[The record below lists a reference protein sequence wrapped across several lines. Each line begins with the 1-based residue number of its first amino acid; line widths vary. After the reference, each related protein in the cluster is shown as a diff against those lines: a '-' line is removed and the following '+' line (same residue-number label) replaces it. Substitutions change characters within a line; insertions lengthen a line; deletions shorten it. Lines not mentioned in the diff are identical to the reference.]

1 MTWEIARRAI
11 MTPGDC
17 QSRKIAD
24 SFMLTRV
31 GITDVKKPITVT
43 RNGRQVMLVADIDA
57 FVDLPATQKGS
68 HMSRNVEVITD
79 MIESSV
85 SGRVQSLEEL
95 CANICDHLLKRHEYA
110 SYAEV
115 HISADYFLEKKTH
128 SGKKT
133 LEAYKL
139 LARSTAKKNGD
150 HRRMIGVEVMG
161 MTACPCA
168 METAYQMLGKD
179 RAKKESCGDMPS
191 ITHNQRNRTQLLL
204 EVPKKALV
212 EADDLIEIVESS
224 MSSPT
229 YGILKR
235 EDEARVVIDAHRN
248 PKFVEDVVREIL
260 SKILRRYDHLP
271 DDVHITVRSE
281 SEESI
286 HKHNAFA
293 ERVTTLKELRNKT

>member
-1 MTWEIARRAI
+1 
-11 MTPGDC
+11 
-17 QSRKIAD
+17 
-24 SFMLTRV
+24 
-31 GITDVKKPITVT
+31 
-43 RNGRQVMLVADIDA
+43 
-57 FVDLPATQKGS
+57 
-68 HMSRNVEVITD
+68 

-150 HRRMIGVEVMG
+150 HRRMIGVEVIG

-168 METAYQMLGKD
+168 METAYQILAKD
-179 RAKKESCGDMPS
+179 RAKKGSCGDVPS

-260 SKILRRYDHLP
+260 SKVLKRYNHLP

>member
-1 MTWEIARRAI
+1 
-11 MTPGDC
+11 MTPEDC
-17 QSRKIAD
+17 QSRKLTD

-31 GITDVKKPITVT
+31 GITEVKKPITVA
-43 RNGRQVMLVADIDA
+43 RNGRRVMLVADIDA

-68 HMSRNVEVITD
+68 HMSRNVEVITE
-79 MIESSV
+79 MIENSV

-150 HRRMIGVEVMG
+150 HRRMVGVEVIG

-168 METAYQMLGKD
+168 METAHQMLAND
-179 RAKKESCGDMPS
+179 RAKKGSCGDVPS

-260 SKILRRYDHLP
+260 SKVMKRYDHLP
-271 DDVHITVRSE
+271 GDVHITVRSE

>member
-1 MTWEIARRAI
+1 

-31 GITDVKKPITVT
+31 GITDIKKPITVS

-68 HMSRNVEVITD
+68 HMSRNVEVITE

-115 HISADYFLEKKTH
+115 HISADYFLERKTH

-150 HRRMIGVEVMG
+150 HRRMIGVEVTG

-168 METAYQMLGKD
+168 METTHQILGKN
-179 RAKKESCGDMPS
+179 RTKKESCGDVPS

-204 EVPKKALV
+204 EVPKKAFV

-260 SKILRRYDHLP
+260 SKILKQYDYLP
-271 DDVHITVRSE
+271 DDVHVTVRSE

>member
-1 MTWEIARRAI
+1 LTWGIAKCVV

-17 QSRKIAD
+17 QSRKISG

-31 GITDVKKPITVT
+31 GITGVKKPIRVA
-43 RNGRQVMLVADIDA
+43 RNGRRMTLVAVIDA

-68 HMSRNVEVITD
+68 HMSRNVEVITE

-85 SGRVQSLEEL
+85 SGRVPSLEEL

-115 HISADYFLEKKTH
+115 NVSADYFLEKKTH
-128 SGKKT
+128 GGKKS

-139 LARSTAKKNGD
+139 LARSTARKNGD
-150 HRRMIGVEVMG
+150 HRRMIGVEVTG

-168 METAYQMLGKD
+168 METTSHILRQG
-179 RAKKESCGDMPS
+179 RARKKSCGEIPS

-204 EVPKKALV
+204 EVPKKAQV
-212 EADDLIEIVESS
+212 EADDLIDIVESS

-235 EDEARVVIDAHRN
+235 EDEARVVITAHRN

-260 SKILRRYDHLP
+260 AKILKKYDYLP
-271 DDVHITVRSE
+271 DDVHVTVRSE

-293 ERVTTLKELRNKT
+293 ERVTTLKELRTKT

>member
-1 MTWEIARRAI
+1 

-31 GITDVKKPITVT
+31 GITDIKKPITVS

-68 HMSRNVEVITD
+68 HMSRNVEVITE

-150 HRRMIGVEVMG
+150 HRRMIGVEVTG

-168 METAYQMLGKD
+168 METTHQILGKN
-179 RAKKESCGDMPS
+179 RTKKESRGDVPS

-204 EVPKKALV
+204 EVPKKAFV

-235 EDEARVVIDAHRN
+235 EDEAMVVIDAHRN

-260 SKILRRYDHLP
+260 SKILKQYDYLP
-271 DDVHITVRSE
+271 DDVHVTVRSE

>member
-1 MTWEIARRAI
+1 MIDGRIDMKNA
-11 MTPGDC
+11 DC
-17 QSRKIAD
+17 QSKKIAN

-31 GITDVKKPITVT
+31 GITGLKKPAKVA
-43 RNGRQVMLVADIDA
+43 RNGRHVMLVATIDA

-68 HMSRNVEVITD
+68 HLSRNVEVITE

-85 SGRVQSLEEL
+85 ADRVPSLEEL
-95 CANICDHLLKRHEYA
+95 CANICDQLLKRHEYA

-115 HISADYFLEKKTH
+115 NISADYFLERFTH

-139 LARSTAKKNGD
+139 LARSTARKNGE
-150 HRRMIGVEVMG
+150 HRRMIGVEVTG

-168 METAYQMLGKD
+168 METASRILEREGRKSKD
-179 RAKKESCGDMPS
+179 KCGSLPF

-204 EVPKKALV
+204 EVPKKAVV
-212 EADDLIEIVESS
+212 EADDLISIVDSS

-229 YGILKR
+229 YGMLKR
-235 EDEARVVIDAHRN
+235 EDEARVVIDAHMN

-260 SKILRRYDHLP
+260 AKILKRYKHLP
-271 DDVHITVRSE
+271 NDVHVTVRSE

-293 ERVTTLKELRNKT
+293 ERVTTLEELRGKR

>member
-1 MTWEIARRAI
+1 MTH
-11 MTPGDC
+11 GDC
-17 QSRKIAD
+17 QSRKIAN

-31 GITDVKKPITVT
+31 GITGLKKPIKVA
-43 RNGRQVMLVADIDA
+43 RNGRRVTLVATIDA

-68 HMSRNVEVITD
+68 HMSRNVEVISE

-85 SGRVQSLEEL
+85 SGRVPSLEEL
-95 CANICDHLLKRHEYA
+95 CANICDQLLKRHEYA

-115 HISADYFLEKKTH
+115 NISADYFLERKTH
-128 SGKKT
+128 SGKRS

-139 LARSTAKKNGD
+139 LARSTARKSGE
-150 HRRMIGVEVMG
+150 HRRMIGVEVTG

-168 METAYQMLGKD
+168 METASRILMRSRA
-179 RAKKESCGDMPS
+179 RAKSCGDLPS

-204 EVPKKALV
+204 EVPKKAQV
-212 EADDLIEIVESS
+212 EADELIDIVESS

-229 YGILKR
+229 FGILKR
-235 EDEARVVIDAHRN
+235 EDEARVVIDAHNN

-260 SKILRRYDHLP
+260 SKIISRYDRLP

-293 ERVTTLKELRNKT
+293 ERVTTLKELRMKT

>member
-1 MTWEIARRAI
+1 MIDGRIDMKGA
-11 MTPGDC
+11 DC
-17 QSRKIAD
+17 QNKRMSN

-31 GITDVKKPITVT
+31 GITGLKKPAKVS
-43 RNGRQVMLVADIDA
+43 RNGRHVVLVAMIDA

-85 SGRVQSLEEL
+85 ADKVPSLEEL
-95 CANICDHLLKRHEYA
+95 CANICDQLLLRHEYA

-115 HISADYFLEKKTH
+115 NISADYFLEKQT
-128 SGKKT
+128 SGGKKT

-139 LARSTAKKNGD
+139 LARSTARKNGE
-150 HRRMIGVEVMG
+150 HRRMIGVEVTG

-168 METAYQMLGKD
+168 METASRILNKERGKD
-179 RAKKESCGDMPS
+179 GKQCGNMPS

-204 EVPKKALV
+204 EVPKKAVV
-212 EADDLIEIVESS
+212 EADDLISIVESS

-229 YGILKR
+229 FGILKR
-235 EDEARVVIDAHRN
+235 EDEARVVINAHMN

-260 SKILRRYDHLP
+260 AKILKKYKGLP
-271 DDVHITVRSE
+271 DDVHVTVKSE

-293 ERVTTLKELRNKT
+293 ERITTLEELRGKR